1 MKEEAKEKII
11 AAATE
16 LFTSKGYEKTKID
29 DIAKNAGLT
38 RMMVYYYFES
48 KQEILSTIIR
58 NLFKEALKKLETTDI
73 DLLVPT
79 RFMDRIS
86 EVLSDKKEFIAFVM
100 GEVLKGNM
108 EDLSVFQ
115 FLKEFY
121 DKIIDFFQ
129 KKKKLTLKDKNEIYI
144 NLLFF
149 HSIPLLTFISLKDR
163 VTMELNIES
172 NRLEKVFFDRFLSLL
187 KQTIDLSL
195 KI

>member
-48 KQEILSTIIR
+48 KQEILSTIIK
-58 NLFKEALKKLETTDI
+58 NLFKEAFKKIETTDI
-73 DLLVPT
+73 DLLVPNQ
-79 RFMDRIS
+79 FMGRIN
-86 EVLSDKKEFIAFVM
+86 EVLSDKKEVVAFLM

-108 EDLSVFQ
+108 NDLTVFQ

-121 DKIIDFFQ
+121 DKIIDIFQ
-129 KKKKLTLKDKNEIYI
+129 KKKKLTLKDRNEIYI